1 MLTMTDRP
9 TPEQIADEW
18 HGTNGVTQRFA
29 RHDLLDQLTQVGYV
43 IVHPDDI
50 PTAQFASADFQR
62 GWYGCRNLIF
72 GDAIDD

>member
-1 MLTMTDRP
+1 MTDRP

-29 RHDLLDQLTQVGYV
+29 RHDLLDQLTQVGY
-43 IVHPDDI
+43 
-50 PTAQFASADFQR
+50 TAQFASADFQR

-72 GDAIDD
+72 GEATDD

>member
-9 TPEQIADEW
+9 TPEQIADNAYTEL
-18 HGTNGVTQRFA
+18 RFA

-62 GWYGCRNLIF
+62 GWYGCRR
-72 GDAIDD
+72 